1 MTKEQYNQ
9 LMMDFEQKN
18 VEIERKVRIIKN

>member
-1 MTKEQYNQ
+1 MTKEQYNE